1 MADELE
7 RTKPVTRETAIREP
21 ILAAAVE
28 LFRNH
33 GFAGTSMQ
41 DIATAAGLSRPA
53 LYYHFKNKEEILRS
67 LVEVV
72 TVRTQREAARIASTA
87 TSDHAELLRA
97 VVFSHAVS
105 LLRHPQ
111 HFAVLQRDERHL
123 PARVQALQEKAKREL
138 FDTFSHLIRSGVSA
152 GMFRECDPVVTAF
165 CIFGMCS
172 WTVQWFKPGGKMSAD
187 KVAEIIAD
195 NAVSMVRRNGGAGD
209 LSPASWLA
217 VIKDDIAHLER
228 VITQKDGAKRS

>member
-1 MADELE
+1 VADELK
-7 RTKPVTRETAIREP
+7 RTTPVTRENMIREP

-41 DIATAAGLSRPA
+41 NIATAAGISRPA

-87 TSDHAELLRA
+87 ASDHAELLRA

-138 FDTFSHLIRSGVSA
+138 FDTFSDLIRSGISA
-152 GMFRECDPVVTAF
+152 GVFRDCDPVVTAF
-165 CIFGMCS
+165 CIFGMCA
-172 WTVQWFKPGGKMSAD
+172 WTVQWFKPGGKMTAD

-195 NAVSMVRRNGGAGD
+195 NAVWMVRRSGSARDRN
-209 LSPASWLA
+209 PASWLA
-217 VIKDDIAHLER
+217 VIKDDLAHLER
-228 VITQKDGAKRS
+228 AITHKGAVKRS